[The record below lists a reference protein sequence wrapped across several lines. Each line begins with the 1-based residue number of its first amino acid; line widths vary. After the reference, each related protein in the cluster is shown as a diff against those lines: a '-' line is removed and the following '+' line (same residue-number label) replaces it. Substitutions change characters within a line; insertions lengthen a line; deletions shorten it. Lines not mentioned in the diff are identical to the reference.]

1 VIQFLAPGNVAGV
14 AVFSALCSSRLVN
27 YFSCILRII
36 TGIMPVRLRV
46 SLAERLKA
54 SNKLLYRNVSRKLYS
69 HLNVPLYR
77 TIYPFKDEAQTVLF
91 KDSVRTA
98 L

>member
-1 VIQFLAPGNVAGV
+1 
-14 AVFSALCSSRLVN
+14 
-27 YFSCILRII
+27 
-36 TGIMPVRLRV
+36 MPVRLRV